1 MVHRQ
6 YNPKVCF
13 ARRFAPEVEGAGVTP
28 PLKSKPI
35 RTVLAWQALATL
47 AIAAGAGVWAGG
59 HAALSA
65 ALGGLV
71 TLSSTV
77 VYAFVLGI
85 GQTASAGATVV
96 TMLRAEGAKILVIIV
111 QLWLVLAT
119 YRDVVPAAL
128 FAAFVVTVLLFSTAF
143 LSRE

>member
-1 MVHRQ
+1 V
-6 YNPKVCF
+6 
-13 ARRFAPEVEGAGVTP
+13 
-28 PLKSKPI
+28 KSPI
-35 RTVLAWQALATL
+35 KSRPILTVLRWHAIATL
-47 AIAAGAGVWAGG
+47 AIAALSGLWAGP

-85 GQTASAGATVV
+85 GKTASAGASIV
-96 TMLRAEGAKILVIIV
+96 TMLRAEGAKILVIIL

-119 YRDVVPAAL
+119 YKDVVLAAL
-128 FAAFVVTVLLFSTAF
+128 FAAFAITVLLFSTA
-143 LSRE
+143 LLAREH

>member
-1 MVHRQ
+1 M
-6 YNPKVCF
+6 
-13 ARRFAPEVEGAGVTP
+13 TS
-28 PLKSKPI
+28 PLKSRPI
-35 RTVLAWQALATL
+35 LTVLRWQAFATI
-47 AIAAGAGVWAGG
+47 AIAAAAGLWAGF

-85 GQTASAGATVV
+85 GPTASADASIV

-119 YRDVVPAAL
+119 YKDVVLAAL
-128 FAAFVVTVLLFSTAF
+128 FAAFAITVLLFSTA
-143 LSRE
+143 LLAREH

>member
-1 MVHRQ
+1 M
-6 YNPKVCF
+6 
-13 ARRFAPEVEGAGVTP
+13 TS
-28 PLKSKPI
+28 PLKSRPI
-35 RTVLAWQALATL
+35 LTVLRWQAFATI
-47 AIAAGAGVWAGG
+47 AIAAAAGLWAGF

-85 GQTASAGATVV
+85 GPTASADASIV
-96 TMLRAEGAKILVIIV
+96 TMLRAEGAKILVVIL

-119 YRDVVPAAL
+119 YKDVVLAAL
-128 FAAFVVTVLLFSTAF
+128 FAAFAITVLLFSTA
-143 LSRE
+143 LLAREH